1 MKKILL
7 LGPFPI
13 NKEGIT
19 GQSIANE
26 TLYNGLKNKYSVDKI
41 NTYKNIGFENKE
53 DQGKFKIKK
62 FLKII
67 ISIFNEISLIMKKKY
82 DVIYMTPGQTYLGF
96 LRFAPYMMC
105 AFFLD
110 KPCYVHIHGGNFR
123 NMYNAQSKVRKKILE
138 YFFKR
143 IAGAIVLGE
152 SLKKIFE
159 GLIDDKKIFVCEN
172 GVQDEIIATKEEIE
186 NKKNQFFSKEKKKIL
201 YLSNLMKEK
210 GIFEVLEVSKCFKVD
225 EIEFNLAG
233 DIEPNIK
240 ETVEKYLKESPKK
253 LFYHGIVNGIYKKK
267 LLLDSDI
274 FILPTYYSNEGQPIS
289 ILEAY
294 VNGCAVI
301 TAENTGGIKDI
312 FKDSINGR
320 NCKIKDIE
328 SIYNAIKDILNRDE
342 FIKKNYEHGVNKFS
356 KDCFIERIEKILKLY

>member
-26 TLYNGLKNKYSVDKI
+26 TLYNGLKDKYSVDKI

-53 DQGKFKIKK
+53 DQGKFKVKK

-67 ISIFNEISLIMKKKY
+67 ISIFNEISLMLKNKY
-82 DVIYMTPGQTYLGF
+82 DVIYMTPGQSYLGF
-96 LRFAPYMMC
+96 LRFTPYMMC

-110 KPCYVHIHGGNFR
+110 KPCYIHIHGGNFR
-123 NMYNAQSKVRKKILE
+123 NMYTAQSKMGKRILE

-143 IAGAIVLGE
+143 TAGAIVLGE
-152 SLKKIFE
+152 SLKKMFE

-210 GIFEVLEVSKCFKVD
+210 GILEVLEVSKRFKEN

-240 ETVEKYLKESPKK
+240 ETVEKHLKEYPKK

-301 TAENTGGIKDI
+301 TTENTGGIKDI
-312 FKDSINGR
+312 FKDSVNGK
-320 NCKIKDIE
+320 NCKIKNIE
-328 SIYNAIKDILNRDE
+328 SIYSAIKDILEKEE
-342 FIKKNYEHGVNKFS
+342 FIDRNYEYGVDKFS
-356 KDCFIERIEKILKLY
+356 KNCFIERIEKIIVK

>member
-26 TLYNGLKNKYSVDKI
+26 TLYNGLKDKYNVDKI
-41 NTYKNIGFENKE
+41 NTYKNTGFENKE

-62 FLKII
+62 FLKIMTNIFSEAKLI
-67 ISIFNEISLIMKKKY
+67 IKNKY
-82 DVIYMTPGQTYLGF
+82 DVIYMTPGQSFLGF

-105 AFFLD
+105 TFFLD
-110 KPCYVHIHGGNFR
+110 KPCYIHIHGGNFR
-123 NMYNAQSKVRKKILE
+123 NMYNAQSKMRKKILE

-152 SLKKIFE
+152 SLKKMFV
-159 GLIDDKKIFVCEN
+159 GLIDNKKIFVCEN
-172 GVQDEIIATKEEIE
+172 GVQDEIIATKKEI
-186 NKKNQFFSKEKKKIL
+186 KEKKNKFFSEEKKKVL

-210 GIFEVLEVSKCFKVD
+210 GILEVLEVSKCFNEN

-233 DIEPNIK
+233 AIEPNIK
-240 ETVEKYLKESPKK
+240 EIVEKYLKEYPQK
-253 LFYHGIVNGIYKKK
+253 LFYHGIVNGVYKKK

-301 TAENTGGIKDI
+301 TDENIGGIKDI
-312 FKDSINGR
+312 FKDSINGK
-320 NCKIKDIE
+320 NCKNRDRK
-328 SIYNAIKDILNRDE
+328 SIYIAIKNILEKNE
-342 FIKKNYEHGVNKFS
+342 FIERNYEYGISKFS
-356 KDCFIERIEKILKLY
+356 KDCFIERIEKIIIN